1 MNLFGGSISSL
12 EQGLTYAAA
21 KQKAVASNI
30 ANVDTPG
37 YKAKTVS
44 FDSFLEDAKKMEAY
58 RTNSRHIPFAETG
71 FSAGQR
77 SSPFSYRHD
86 GNGVDMDK
94 EQAALAENQIYYNA
108 LVDRISSKFNT
119 LQSVV
124 KGGR

>member
-1 MNLFGGSISSL
+1 MSLFGSSISQL
-12 EQGLTYAAA
+12 ENGLTYASA
-21 KQKAVASNI
+21 KQKAIASNI

-37 YKAKTVS
+37 YKAKTVNFS
-44 FDSFLEDAKKMEAY
+44 SFLEDAKQLEAN
-58 RTNSRHIPFAETG
+58 RTNSHHIPFTQGGTAAVSG
-71 FSAGQR
+71 V
-77 SSPFSYRHD
+77 SPFSYRHD

-108 LVDRISSKFNT
+108 LIDRISSKFNT